1 LTGSTGI
8 RPRYTRRGPFVPRF
22 LAKLPAYERKPLN
35 ERVAGAPPGT
45 LGLVD
50 SMLAFDPR
58 KRCPIAAAVGHAC
71 FDEYREED
79 LEARAGFQVE
89 MDDVEGVR
97 LEKKAIQKLLYDD
110 IRAFHR
116 SVLPFPRVSFFFL
129 RALTRPRSVTQEP
142 ADRAPPPHRMD
153 REDSLKTAISRDHL
167 DDIRDAL
174 HEPQDISVE
183 DMHIA

>member
-1 LTGSTGI
+1 
-8 RPRYTRRGPFVPRF
+8 
-22 LAKLPAYERKPLN
+22 
-35 ERVAGAPPGT
+35 
-45 LGLVD
+45 
-50 SMLAFDPR
+50 MLAFDPR

-116 SVLPFPRVSFFFL
+116 S
-129 RALTRPRSVTQEP
+129 EP
-142 ADRAPPPHRMD
+142 ADRAPPPRPQLD
-153 REDSLKTAISRDHL
+153 KEDSIRTAISL
-167 DDIRDAL
+167 DRLNDIRDAM
-174 HEPQDISVE
+174 IE
-183 DMHIA
+183 DMRIN

>member
-1 LTGSTGI
+1 
-8 RPRYTRRGPFVPRF
+8 
-22 LAKLPAYERKPLN
+22 
-35 ERVAGAPPGT
+35 
-45 LGLVD
+45 
-50 SMLAFDPR
+50 MLAFDPR

-116 SVLPFPRVSFFFL
+116 S
-129 RALTRPRSVTQEP
+129 EP

-183 DMHIA
+183 DMHIL